1 MKRKF
6 LRLVAIL
13 LGVAAIFLAYGLY
26 GKLFDGD
33 IRQYQVGPDGNNIA
47 EWKVYHQ
54 SGATSTDLIA
64 VKLRKRFN
72 PFRHA
77 VLFGLDYGADLSVT
91 WIDARNLLVPCPKC
105 GSFEVNC
112 FACGSVLDVLSKG
125 DQVARR
131 VNSVCYS
138 MI

>member
-26 GKLFDGD
+26 GELFDGD
-33 IRQYQVGPDGNNIA
+33 IRQYQVGPDGKNIA
-47 EWKVYHQ
+47 EWRVYHQ
-54 SGATSTDLIA
+54 SSATSTDLIA
-64 VKLRKRFN
+64 VELRKQFN

-77 VLFGLDYGADLSVT
+77 VLFGLDDGADLSVT
-91 WIDARNLLVPCPKC
+91 WIEARNLLVRCPKC
-105 GSFEVNC
+105 SSFEVNC
-112 FACGSVLDVLSKG
+112 SACGGVLDVSAKETKW
-125 DQVARR
+125 RR